1 MQREQALDLMKKHV
15 KNKNLRKHMLATE
28 AVMSRL
34 AKELGEDPGWWGLIG
49 LVHDIDYDR
58 TEKEPEKHGLV
69 GAEML
74 EEEGCSA
81 GVIGA
86 VKAHNPDLGEKR
98 DSLAKKAIYSVD
110 PVTGL
115 VVACA
120 LVHPEK
126 RLSALDVDFILNRF
140 KEKGFAKGAN
150 REQIKTCEEEL
161 GIPLDK
167 FLGIALEAM
176 QSISKELGL

>member
-1 MQREQALDLMKKHV
+1 
-15 KNKNLRKHMLATE
+15 
-28 AVMSRL
+28 
-34 AKELGEDPGWWGLIG
+34 
-49 LVHDIDYDR
+49 
-58 TEKEPEKHGLV
+58 
-69 GAEML
+69 
-74 EEEGCSA
+74 
-81 GVIGA
+81 
-86 VKAHNPDLGEKR
+86 LGEKR